1 MAQKE
6 SIKGLKSKVDVLTMS
21 ATPIPRTMH
30 MAVAGF
36 RDTSLITTPPPERR
50 PIKTH
55 VSVSNKDL
63 IKEVVEVRAGRW
75 LWWMGALML
84 RPGGA
89 QTSPLHSG
97 FILL

>member
-1 MAQKE
+1 
-6 SIKGLKSKVDVLTMS
+6 MS

-55 VSVSNKDL
+55 VSHYDPDL
-63 IKEVVEVRAGRW
+63 VKEVVKAELDRDGQVRKA
-75 LWWMGALML
+75 
-84 RPGGA
+84 PD
-89 QTSPLHSG
+89 
-97 FILL
+97 